1 MEEKERR
8 DVEEKKAN
16 NAANGKLSWPVRL
29 SYAGGDVACN
39 VVFGMVGT
47 LLTLFYTD
55 YVGVAAATV
64 GLIMLLSRFFDG
76 FSDMIM
82 GIIVEKTNSK
92 WGKSR
97 PWILWMSVPYA
108 LSAILLFTVPHTMGV
123 VQSIYIFVT
132 YNFCTTVC
140 YTAINLPYGS
150 LSAMMTRVSSE
161 RDMLSVVRMG
171 LSPLGKI
178 IAVTCTTPLVKLFGN
193 DQAAW
198 VKTMTVWAVIALIL
212 LLICFINCKETVVI
226 AGQDKAEKVPVKKGL
241 KLLLTNQYFWAVL
254 LLWMFQSVSFSVS
267 GTILPYYCKYILF
280 IFNNH
285 FIIMFFFN
293 KIIPVIVSMSLC
305 LGFIACDDNDE
316 NDDSV
321 NTSIV
326 VNPAKVFTGGLPK
339 SVSGMFI
346 SQNKDGL
353 VTSITTDEGKKA
365 VFEYFPG
372 TRAEA
377 SINSARITVT
387 DENGDMTELNLQLN
401 SDGYVEFC
409 NSIDHAGTPD
419 ADEFTWEME
428 YDTEGHLVVMKR
440 SESDGEIT
448 NITYKDGD
456 VVKTSTRYVASGDLN
471 GDGIIDS
478 NDEWEYSAAIDY
490 TTDNITAPIENK
502 GCLMLFDEI
511 LDVDMDEM
519 IYAYYGGM
527 LGKATKHLPLVGHYT
542 YNGEDSVS
550 DMYFTWTL
558 NSDSYPTELVV
569 KDQWDEYRC
578 TFTW

>member
-1 MEEKERR
+1 MKMF
-8 DVEEKKAN
+8 KMM
-16 NAANGKLSWPVRL
+16 AASML
-29 SYAGGDVACN
+29 
-39 VVFGMVGT
+39 
-47 LLTLFYTD
+47 
-55 YVGVAAATV
+55 GVA
-64 GLIMLLSRFFDG
+64 
-76 FSDMIM
+76 
-82 GIIVEKTNSK
+82 
-92 WGKSR
+92 
-97 PWILWMSVPYA
+97 
-108 LSAILLFTVPHTMGV
+108 
-123 VQSIYIFVT
+123 
-132 YNFCTTVC
+132 
-140 YTAINLPYGS
+140 
-150 LSAMMTRVSSE
+150 
-161 RDMLSVVRMG
+161 
-171 LSPLGKI
+171 
-178 IAVTCTTPLVKLFGN
+178 
-193 DQAAW
+193 
-198 VKTMTVWAVIALIL
+198 
-212 LLICFINCKETVVI
+212 
-226 AGQDKAEKVPVKKGL
+226 
-241 KLLLTNQYFWAVL
+241 
-254 LLWMFQSVSFSVS
+254 
-267 GTILPYYCKYILF
+267 
-280 IFNNH
+280 
-285 FIIMFFFN
+285 
-293 KIIPVIVSMSLC
+293 LC
-305 LGFIACDDNDE
+305 LGFTACSDDDE
-316 NDDSV
+316 NENGEGGE
-321 NTSIV
+321 NTATV
-326 VNPAKVFTGGLPK
+326 VNPSQVFTGGLPK
-339 SVSGMFI
+339 SVSGMAI
-346 SQNKDGL
+346 SHND
-353 VTSITTDEGKKA
+353 V
-365 VFEYFPG
+365 
-372 TRAEA
+372 
-377 SINSARITVT
+377 
-387 DENGDMTELNLQLN
+387 TELNLQLN